1 MTIIME
7 SSTLESVN
15 DESSHIYIPKIH
27 KTIMN
32 LNHFL
37 AKSFNEYNYHLVEN
51 DLKLNRHDKNKL
63 GIHFILKQIIQA
75 VKIDKEHKK
84 LFYYK
89 TKPMKTRVFS
99 LVLDDRIIE
108 YQLVR
113 RIFNTLPSVIKYG
126 EVGFREFIEDQD
138 YEVWK
143 SPTEAQLSFRNFR
156 NFLKR
161 YDLNHLEREF
171 IADVNIKLSLLP

>member
-1 MTIIME
+1 ME

-15 DESSHIYIPKIH
+15 DESSHLYVPKIH
-27 KTIMN
+27 KTIIN
-32 LNHFL
+32 LNYFL

-75 VKIDKEHKK
+75 VKIDREHKK

-89 TKPMKTRVFS
+89 ADEKV
-99 LVLDDRIIE
+99 IE
-108 YQLVR
+108 YQLVK
-113 RIFNTLPSVIKYG
+113 RIFNTLPSVIKYS
-126 EVGFREFIEDQD
+126 EVGFREFIEGQD

-143 SPTEAQLSFRNFR
+143 SPTQAQLSFRNFR

-161 YDLNHLEREF
+161 YDLKHLEKEF
-171 IADVNIKLSLLP
+171 LADVNIKLSLLP

>member
-1 MTIIME
+1 
-7 SSTLESVN
+7 
-15 DESSHIYIPKIH
+15 
-27 KTIMN
+27 MN
-32 LNHFL
+32 LSHFL
-37 AKSFNEYNYHLVEN
+37 TKSFNEYNYHLVEN

-75 VKIDKEHKK
+75 VNIDREHKK

-89 TKPMKTRVFS
+89 TDERV
-99 LVLDDRIIE
+99 IE
-108 YQLVR
+108 YQLVK

-126 EVGFREFIEDQD
+126 EVGFREFIEEQD

-161 YDLNHLEREF
+161 YELMHLEKEF
-171 IADVNIKLSLLP
+171 LADVNIKLSLLP

>member
-1 MTIIME
+1 MTTIME

-15 DESSHIYIPKIH
+15 DESSHLYVSAFH
-27 KTIMN
+27 KTIIN
-32 LNHFL
+32 LNYFL
-37 AKSFNEYNYHLVEN
+37 TKSFNEYNYHLVEN

-89 TKPMKTRVFS
+89 TDEK
-99 LVLDDRIIE
+99 IIE
-108 YQLVR
+108 YQLVK
-113 RIFNTLPSVIKYG
+113 RIFNTLPSVVKYG
-126 EVGFREFIEDQD
+126 EVGFKEFIEEQD

-161 YDLNHLEREF
+161 YELMHLEREF
-171 IADVNIKLSLLP
+171 LADVNIKLSLLP

>member
-1 MTIIME
+1 MTTIME

-15 DESSHIYIPKIH
+15 DESSHLYVPKIH

-32 LNHFL
+32 LGYFL
-37 AKSFNEYNYHLVEN
+37 TKSFNEYNYHLVEN

-75 VKIDKEHKK
+75 VNIDREHKK

-89 TKPMKTRVFS
+89 TDERV
-99 LVLDDRIIE
+99 IE
-108 YQLVR
+108 YQLVK

-126 EVGFREFIEDQD
+126 EVGFKEFIEEQD

-161 YDLNHLEREF
+161 YELMHLEKEF
-171 IADVNIKLSLLP
+171 LADVNIKLSLLP

>member
-1 MTIIME
+1 MTTIME

-15 DESSHIYIPKIH
+15 DESSHLYVPIFH
-27 KTIMN
+27 KTIIN
-32 LNHFL
+32 LNYFL
-37 AKSFNEYNYHLVEN
+37 AKSFNEYNYHLVDN
-51 DLKLNRHDKNKL
+51 DLKLKRHDKNKL
-63 GIHFILKQIIQA
+63 GIHFILKQIIEA
-75 VKIDKEHKK
+75 VRIDKEHKK

-89 TKPMKTRVFS
+89 TDEK
-99 LVLDDRIIE
+99 IIE

-161 YDLNHLEREF
+161 YELMHLEREF
-171 IADVNIKLSLLP
+171 LADVNIKLSLLP

>member
-1 MTIIME
+1 ME

-15 DESSHIYIPKIH
+15 DETSHIYIPKIH

-32 LNHFL
+32 LNYFL
-37 AKSFNEYNYHLVEN
+37 AKSFNKYNYHLVEN
-51 DLKLNRHDKNKL
+51 DLKLKRHDKNKL
-63 GIHFILKQIIQA
+63 GIHFILKQIIEA

-84 LFYYK
+84 LFYYRTDEK
-89 TKPMKTRVFS
+89 Y
-99 LVLDDRIIE
+99 LE
-108 YQLVR
+108 YQLVK
-113 RIFNTLPSVIKYG
+113 RIFGVLPNVIKYD

-143 SPTEAQLSFRNFR
+143 SPVGAKLSFQNFR

-161 YDLNHLEREF
+161 YDLKHLEKEF
-171 IADVNIKLSLLP
+171 LADVNIKLSLLP

>member
-1 MTIIME
+1 ME

-15 DESSHIYIPKIH
+15 DESSHLYVPKIH
-27 KTIMN
+27 KTIIN
-32 LNHFL
+32 LNYFL
-37 AKSFNEYNYHLVEN
+37 TKSFNEYNYHLVEN

-75 VKIDKEHKK
+75 VKIDKDHKK

-89 TKPMKTRVFS
+89 A
-99 LVLDDRIIE
+99 DDKVIE
-108 YQLVR
+108 HQLVK
-113 RIFNTLPSVIKYG
+113 RIFNTLPSVIKYN
-126 EVGFREFIEDQD
+126 EVGFREFIKGQD

-161 YDLNHLEREF
+161 YDLKHLEKEF
-171 IADVNIKLSLLP
+171 LADVNIKLSLLP

>member
-1 MTIIME
+1 MTTIMA

-15 DESSHIYIPKIH
+15 DESSHLYVPKIH
-27 KTIMN
+27 KTIIN
-32 LNHFL
+32 LNYFL

-63 GIHFILKQIIQA
+63 GIHFILKQVIQA
-75 VKIDKEHKK
+75 VRISKEDKK

-89 TKPMKTRVFS
+89 TDEK
-99 LVLDDRIIE
+99 IIE
-108 YQLVR
+108 YQLVK

-126 EVGFREFIEDQD
+126 EVGFREFIEEQD

-161 YDLNHLEREF
+161 YDLMHLE
-171 IADVNIKLSLLP
+171 K

>member
-1 MTIIME
+1 MTTIMA

-15 DESSHIYIPKIH
+15 DESSHLYVPVFH
-27 KTIMN
+27 KTIVN
-32 LNHFL
+32 LNYFL
-37 AKSFNEYNYHLVEN
+37 ARSFKEYNYHLVEN

-63 GIHFILKQIIQA
+63 GIHFILNQIIQA
-75 VKIDKEHKK
+75 VKMNKEHKK

-89 TKPMKTRVFS
+89 TDEK
-99 LVLDDRIIE
+99 IIE
-108 YQLVR
+108 CQLVK

-161 YDLNHLEREF
+161 YELMHLEREF
-171 IADVNIKLSLLP
+171 LTDVNIKLSLLP

>member
-1 MTIIME
+1 MTTIME

-15 DESSHIYIPKIH
+15 DESSHLYVPVFH
-27 KTIMN
+27 KTIIN
-32 LNHFL
+32 LNYFL
-37 AKSFNEYNYHLVEN
+37 TKSFNDYNYHLVEN

-89 TKPMKTRVFS
+89 ADERV
-99 LVLDDRIIE
+99 IE
-108 YQLVR
+108 YQLVK

-143 SPTEAQLSFRNFR
+143 SPTESQLSFRNFR

-161 YDLNHLEREF
+161 YELMHLEREF
-171 IADVNIKLSLLP
+171 LTDVNIKLSLLP

>member
-1 MTIIME
+1 MTTIME

-15 DESSHIYIPKIH
+15 DESSHLYIPTFH
-27 KTIMN
+27 KTIIN
-32 LNHFL
+32 VNYFL
-37 AKSFNEYNYHLVEN
+37 DKSFKEYNYHLVEN

-89 TKPMKTRVFS
+89 VDKKV
-99 LVLDDRIIE
+99 IE
-108 YQLVR
+108 HQLVR
-113 RIFNTLPSVIKYG
+113 RIFNTLPSIVKYD
-126 EVGFREFIEDQD
+126 EVGFREFIEGQD

-161 YDLNHLEREF
+161 YDLKHLEKEF
-171 IADVNIKLSLLP
+171 LANVNIKLSLLP

>member
-1 MTIIME
+1 MTTIMA

-15 DESSHIYIPKIH
+15 DESSHLYVPKIH

-32 LNHFL
+32 LNYFL
-37 AKSFNEYNYHLVEN
+37 TKSFNEYNYHLVEN
-51 DLKLNRHDKNKL
+51 DLRLNRHDKNKL
-63 GIHFILKQIIQA
+63 GIHFILKQIIHA

-89 TKPMKTRVFS
+89 VDKKV
-99 LVLDDRIIE
+99 IE
-108 YQLVR
+108 HQLVR
-113 RIFNTLPSVIKYG
+113 RIFNTLPSIIKYD
-126 EVGFREFIEDQD
+126 EVGFREFIEGQD

-161 YDLNHLEREF
+161 YDLKHLEREF
-171 IADVNIKLSLLP
+171 LADVNIKLSLLP

>member
-1 MTIIME
+1 MTTIMA

-15 DESSHIYIPKIH
+15 DESSHLYVPKIH
-27 KTIMN
+27 KTIIN
-32 LNHFL
+32 LNYFL

-63 GIHFILKQIIQA
+63 GIHFILKQVIQA
-75 VKIDKEHKK
+75 VRINKEHKK

-89 TKPMKTRVFS
+89 QDEKV
-99 LVLDDRIIE
+99 IE
-108 YQLVR
+108 YQLVK

-126 EVGFREFIEDQD
+126 KVGFREFIEDQD

-161 YDLNHLEREF
+161 YDLKHLEREF
-171 IADVNIKLSLLP
+171 LADVNIKLSLLP

>member
-1 MTIIME
+1 MTTIME

-15 DESSHIYIPKIH
+15 DESSHLYVPKIH
-27 KTIMN
+27 KTIIN
-32 LNHFL
+32 LNYFL

-75 VKIDKEHKK
+75 VKIDREHKK

-89 TKPMKTRVFS
+89 ADEKV
-99 LVLDDRIIE
+99 IE
-108 YQLVR
+108 YQLVK
-113 RIFNTLPSVIKYG
+113 RIFNTLPSVIKYS
-126 EVGFREFIEDQD
+126 EVGFREFIEGQD

-143 SPTEAQLSFRNFR
+143 SPTQAQLSFRNFR

-161 YDLNHLEREF
+161 YDLKHLEKEF
-171 IADVNIKLSLLP
+171 LADVNIKLSLLP

>member
-1 MTIIME
+1 MTTIME

-15 DESSHIYIPKIH
+15 DESSHIYIPKID
-27 KTIMN
+27 KTIVN

-51 DLKLNRHDKNKL
+51 DLKLKRHEKNKL
-63 GIHFILKQIIQA
+63 GIHFILKQVIRA
-75 VKIDKEHKK
+75 VKMDREHKK

-89 TKPMKTRVFS
+89 Q
-99 LVLDDRIIE
+99 DDKIIE
-108 YQLVR
+108 YQLVK
-113 RIFNTLPSVIKYG
+113 RIFNTLPSVVKYG
-126 EVGFREFIEDQD
+126 EVGFREFIEGQD

-161 YDLNHLEREF
+161 YDLKHLEREF
-171 IADVNIKLSLLP
+171 LADVNIKLSLLP

>member
-1 MTIIME
+1 MTTIMA

-27 KTIMN
+27 KTIIN
-32 LNHFL
+32 LGYFL
-37 AKSFNEYNYHLVEN
+37 ARSFNEYAFHLVEN
-51 DLKLNRHDKNKL
+51 NLELNRHEKNKL
-63 GIHFILKQIIQA
+63 GIHFILNQVIQA
-75 VKIDKEHKK
+75 VNIDREHKK

-89 TKPMKTRVFS
+89 TDERV
-99 LVLDDRIIE
+99 IE
-108 YQLVR
+108 YQLVK

-126 EVGFREFIEDQD
+126 KVGFREFIEEQD
-138 YEVWK
+138 YEAWK

-161 YDLNHLEREF
+161 YDLKHLESEF
-171 IADVNIKLSLLP
+171 LANVNIKLSLLP

>member
-1 MTIIME
+1 ME

-15 DESSHIYIPKIH
+15 DESSHLYVPTLH
-27 KTIMN
+27 KTIIN
-32 LNHFL
+32 LNCFL
-37 AKSFNEYNYHLVEN
+37 DKSFKEYNYHLVEN

-89 TKPMKTRVFS
+89 IDEK
-99 LVLDDRIIE
+99 IIE
-108 YQLVR
+108 YQLVK
-113 RIFNTLPSVIKYG
+113 RIFNTLPSVINYG
-126 EVGFREFIEDQD
+126 KVKFKEFTAEQD

-143 SPTEAQLSFRNFR
+143 SPSAAKLSFQNFR

-161 YDLNHLEREF
+161 YDLKHLEKEF
-171 IADVNIKLSLLP
+171 LADVNIKLSLLP

>member
-1 MTIIME
+1 MTTIME

-15 DESSHIYIPKIH
+15 DESSHLYIPTFH
-27 KTIMN
+27 KTIIN
-32 LNHFL
+32 VNYFL
-37 AKSFNEYNYHLVEN
+37 DKSFKEYNYHLVEN

-75 VKIDKEHKK
+75 VRIDKKHKK

-89 TKPMKTRVFS
+89 T
-99 LVLDDRIIE
+99 DDKVIE
-108 YQLVR
+108 YQLVK
-113 RIFNTLPSVIKYG
+113 RIFNVLPSVINYG
-126 EVGFREFIEDQD
+126 EVGFRQFIEEQD

-143 SPTEAQLSFRNFR
+143 SPLTSKLSFQNFR

-161 YDLNHLEREF
+161 YDLKHLEKEF
-171 IADVNIKLSLLP
+171 LADVNIKLSLLP

>member
-1 MTIIME
+1 MTTIME

-15 DESSHIYIPKIH
+15 DESSHLYVPKIH
-27 KTIMN
+27 KPIMN
-32 LNHFL
+32 LNYFL
-37 AKSFNEYNYHLVEN
+37 TKSFNEYNYHLVEN

-89 TKPMKTRVFS
+89 TDEK
-99 LVLDDRIIE
+99 IIE
-108 YQLVR
+108 YQLVK
-113 RIFNTLPSVIKYG
+113 RIFNTLPSVVKYG
-126 EVGFREFIEDQD
+126 EVGFKEFIEEQD

-161 YDLNHLEREF
+161 YELMHLEREF
-171 IADVNIKLSLLP
+171 LADVNIKLSLLP